1 MRRILLFLFSFVV
14 LSMLCLSSCRTVE
27 TKVEYVPVEYDFE
40 ELLRPITEQRPQPV
54 KLIDAP
60 STLSDI
66 MQNSVSFQY
75 AYETWRDYALALEG
89 FYKSLGADA

>member
-27 TKVEYVPVEYDFE
+27 TKVEYDFE
-40 ELLRPITEQRPQPV
+40 ELLRPITEQRPQLV

-89 FYKSLGADA
+89 FYKSLGADT